1 MLNMNF
7 GMMEYVIKKDDIINA
22 IKRTIGGCQGQRNN
36 SQKWNLVHEFY
47 NVLVFT
53 NEGGETMEVTLDN
66 MSKRFILLET
76 QIGNCFGK
84 IIYDIKRDTMNTD
97 LPSMIDYYMG
107 VLKAKNSINRIIR
120 DFYGFSKYVDMLED
134 LEHKLSD
141 MFFEFGD
148 NGYYEQQIYIL
159 AKLLG
164 YDEKD
169 LLGSR
174 IELQL

>member
-1 MLNMNF
+1 MNF

-22 IKRTIGGCQGQRNN
+22 IKRTIGGYQGQRNN

-53 NEGGETMEVTLDN
+53 NEGGETMEVTLEDTDGI
-66 MSKRFILLET
+66 KFILLKT
-76 QIGNCFGK
+76 QIDNYEGK
-84 IIYDIKRDTMNTD
+84 VIYDIKRDIMNTD
-97 LPSMIDYYMG
+97 LPNMIDYYMY
-107 VLKAKNSINRIIR
+107 VLKAKDSVNRIIR
-120 DFYGFSKYVDMLED
+120 DFYGFSKYIDMLED

-141 MFFEFGD
+141 MFSEFGD
-148 NGYYEQQIYIL
+148 KGYYEQQIYIL

-164 YDEKD
+164 YDKED
-169 LLGSR
+169 LLGLR

>member
-1 MLNMNF
+1 MNF
-7 GMMEYVIKKDDIINA
+7 DVLNDKLKDDIRKSIS
-22 IKRTIGGCQGQRNN
+22 RTIGG
-36 SQKWNLVHEFY
+36 SQKWNLTHNFK
-47 NVLVFT
+47 NVLVFA
-53 NEGGETMEVTLDN
+53 NEGGEVIEVTLENTDI
-66 MSKRFILLET
+66 RFILLKI
-76 QIGNCFGK
+76 QIDTYK
-84 IIYDIKRDTMNTD
+84 DKVIYDIKRDTLDTD

-107 VLKAKNSINRIIR
+107 VLKAKDSVNRIIR

-141 MFFEFGD
+141 MFYELGD
-148 NGYYEQQIYIL
+148 KGYYEQQIYMM

-169 LLGSR
+169 LLSLR

>member
-1 MLNMNF
+1 MNF
-7 GMMEYVIKKDDIINA
+7 DVLDDKLKKDVKKSIS
-22 IKRTIGGCQGQRNN
+22 RTIGGFKGQKNN

-53 NEGGETMEVTLDN
+53 NEGGETMEVTLEDTDGI
-66 MSKRFILLET
+66 RFILLKT
-76 QIGNCFGK
+76 QIDIYEGRV
-84 IIYDIKRDTMNTD
+84 IYDIKRDTMNTD
-97 LPSMIDYYMG
+97 LPNMVDYYMG
-107 VLKAKNSINRIIR
+107 VLKAKNSINRIIQ

-141 MFFEFGD
+141 MFSDFGD
-148 NGYYEQQIYIL
+148 KGYYEQQIYMM
-159 AKLLG
+159 AELLG

-169 LLGSR
+169 LLSLR

>member
-1 MLNMNF
+1 MNF
-7 GMMEYVIKKDDIINA
+7 DVLNDKLKEDIRKSIS
-22 IKRTIGGCQGQRNN
+22 RTIGGFKGQRNN
-36 SQKWNLVHEFY
+36 SQKWNLTHSFK

-53 NEGGETMEVTLDN
+53 NEGGEVMEVTLED

-76 QIGNCFGK
+76 QIDNYEGK
-84 IIYDIKRDTMNTD
+84 VVYDIKRDILNTD
-97 LPSMIDYYMG
+97 LPNMVDYYMG
-107 VLKAKNSINRIIR
+107 VLKAKDSVNRIIQ

-141 MFFEFGD
+141 MFSEFGD
-148 NGYYEQQIYIL
+148 EGYYEQQIYMI

-169 LLGSR
+169 LVSLR

>member
-1 MLNMNF
+1 MNF

-22 IKRTIGGCQGQRNN
+22 IKRTIGGYQGQRNN

-76 QIGNCFGK
+76 QIDNYKGK
-84 IIYDIKRDTMNTD
+84 VIYDIKRDTINTN
-97 LPSMIDYYMG
+97 LPNMIDYYMG
-107 VLKAKNSINRIIR
+107 VLKAKDSVNRIIR
-120 DFYGFSKYVDMLED
+120 DFYGFSKYTDMLED
-134 LEHKLSD
+134 LEEKMSD
-141 MFFEFGD
+141 MFSEFGD
-148 NGYYEQQIYIL
+148 EGYYEQQIYLL
-159 AKLLG
+159 AELLG

-169 LLGSR
+169 LFSLR

>member
-1 MLNMNF
+1 MNF
-7 GMMEYVIKKDDIINA
+7 DVLNDKLKEDVRKSLS
-22 IKRTIGGCQGQRNN
+22 RTIGG
-36 SQKWNLVHEFY
+36 SQKWNLTHNFK
-47 NVLVFT
+47 NALIFA
-53 NEGGETMEVTLDN
+53 NEGREVMEVTLENTDGI
-66 MSKRFILLET
+66 RFILLKI
-76 QIGNCFGK
+76 QIDTYK
-84 IIYDIKRDTMNTD
+84 DKVIYDIKRDTLDTD

-141 MFFEFGD
+141 MFSKFGD
-148 NGYYEQQIYIL
+148 EGYYEQQIYMM

-169 LLGSR
+169 LLSLR